1 MNLSSLYKRCALSHS
16 IFLVMGLFFVGPAKA
31 APFQTPGDID
41 YIRERQQ
48 RILQEQQKKLQEL
61 QDLPTQQ
68 PSQPKVE
75 PQATGY
81 CFTIKSIT
89 LKGITLIS
97 KTRQDQLI
105 ALFINQCVGIEQLN
119 ELLKII
125 TDEYLNKGYV
135 TSRAYLPEQDL
146 STGELIIQVVEGKLE
161 GFKASDVASHAEVY
175 MASPSSQGKAINLRD
190 LEQAVEQLNRL
201 PSRRVEIELLPGEEV
216 GSSYIQLKGQK
227 TKPWHVNLN
236 RNNDGQKSTGE
247 QQWAASLLWD
257 SPLGL
262 ADQVSLSAGGDAVSD
277 HWRHTD
283 NQSINYNLP
292 FGYWNFNYSYSQS
305 YYRSRTHSTDGF
317 SFDMDGESKTHRF
330 SMDRVIY
337 RDSVS
342 KAGISAGISHL
353 RTRNYIDDV
362 LLDVSSQR
370 LTSLDLGINY
380 GRRINNAYLN
390 MDLGWQQGIG
400 ALDAQS
406 NRHAGHGNPDA
417 RYDKYTLT
425 VSYLHPFQI
434 QGEYFSFESLA
445 NGQYSHDVL
454 FSPQRISLGGS
465 SSIRGFKEQSLSGDS
480 GGYWRNQIRWRKGI
494 TWEPLQKI
502 FQEYGAL
509 FAYDV
514 GVIRHSKYNPEYS
527 GRMSGNALEFNVSGQ
542 YVSAAVTFARS
553 LKSPHVIERKEH
565 PVYFR
570 VDVNF

>member
-1 MNLSSLYKRCALSHS
+1 MSFFFLYKYCRFEYSASLL
-16 IFLVMGLFFVGPAKA
+16 IVLFFVTAVKA

-75 PQATGY
+75 PQTTGY

-97 KTRQDQLI
+97 KSRQDELI
-105 ALFINQCVGIEQLN
+105 VPFVNQCVGVEQLN
-119 ELLKII
+119 NLLKII

-146 STGELIIQVVEGKLE
+146 SSGKVIIQVIEGKLE

-175 MASPSSQGKAINLRD
+175 MASPSTQGKAINLRD
-190 LEQAVEQLNRL
+190 LEQTVEQLNRL
-201 PSRRVEIELLPGEEV
+201 PSRQVEIELVPGEEV

-247 QQWAASLLWD
+247 QQWAGSLLWD

-262 ADQVSLSAGGDAVSD
+262 ADQVSLSAGGDTVSD
-277 HWRHTD
+277 HWKHSD
-283 NQSINYNLP
+283 NQSVNYSIP
-292 FGYWNFNYSYSQS
+292 FGYWNMSYTYAQS
-305 YYRSRTHSTDGF
+305 YYRSRTYSNDDF
-317 SFDMDGESKTHRF
+317 SFNMDGESKTNRLGI
-330 SMDRVIY
+330 DRVIY
-337 RDSVS
+337 RDDVS
-342 KAGISAGISHL
+342 KAGISAAVTHL
-353 RTRNYIDDV
+353 RTRNYIDHM

-370 LTSLDLGINY
+370 LTSLDLGLNY

-390 MDLGWQQGIG
+390 IDLGWQQGIG

-417 RYDKYTLT
+417 RYNKYTLT
-425 VSYLHPFQI
+425 LSYLHPFQI
-434 QGEYFSFESLA
+434 MGEYFSFESLA

-454 FSPQRISLGGS
+454 YSPQRISLGGS
-465 SSIRGFKEQSLSGDS
+465 SSIRGFKDQSLSGDT
-480 GGYWRNQIRWRKGI
+480 GGYWRNQFRWRKPI
-494 TWEPLQKI
+494 TWEPLQKV

-514 GVIRHSKYNPEYS
+514 GVIRHGKYNPEYS
-527 GRMSGNALEFNVSGQ
+527 GRMSGNAFEFNLTGQ
-542 YVSAAVTFARS
+542 YITAAVTFARS
-553 LKSPHVIERKEH
+553 LKAPTIIERKEH